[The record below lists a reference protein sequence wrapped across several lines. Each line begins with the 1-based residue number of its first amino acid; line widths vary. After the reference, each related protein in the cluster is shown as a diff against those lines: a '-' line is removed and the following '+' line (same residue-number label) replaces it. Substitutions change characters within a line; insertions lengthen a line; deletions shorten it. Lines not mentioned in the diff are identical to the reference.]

1 MLHRHELV
9 EVVCFERPGVN
20 DLAPVCIDDS
30 YELALL
36 NTHCFALS
44 SRNLHLIAGCPHI
57 STLWAGERP
66 RASLQV
72 IAVSQAQE
80 QLMVSLLQ
88 CCRVDAVR
96 TRAQTHNRRGSAS
109 VNQSPCTAV
118 QCPVGARLLQ
128 VLTKITQRDY
138 THD

>member
-9 EVVCFERPGVN
+9 EVVCFKRPGVD

-36 NTHCFALS
+36 KTHCFALS
-44 SRNLHLIAGCPHI
+44 SRNLHLIAGCPHF
-57 STLWAGERP
+57 STLWPGERP
-66 RASLQV
+66 LASLQV
-72 IAVSQAQE
+72 IAVSQAHE

-88 CCRVDAVR
+88 VVALVQCEHA
-96 TRAQTHNRRGSAS
+96 HKHKSRRGSAS
-109 VNQSPCTAV
+109 VNRSPCTAV

-128 VLTKITQRDY
+128 VLTKIMQRDY